1 MSSDWLLHF
10 LCYAYS
16 SFRLLDE
23 ASIGNIK
30 IAKTDIVQF
39 PHHMYLH
46 KSILQVK
53 NKELLQVRQK
63 WTFNSSFILIR
74 YLQGKTRVPV
84 FCGVFVQRKFL

>member
-1 MSSDWLLHF
+1 
-10 LCYAYS
+10 
-16 SFRLLDE
+16 
-23 ASIGNIK
+23 
-30 IAKTDIVQF
+30 
-39 PHHMYLH
+39 MYLH

-74 YLQGKTRVPV
+74 YLQGKTRASV